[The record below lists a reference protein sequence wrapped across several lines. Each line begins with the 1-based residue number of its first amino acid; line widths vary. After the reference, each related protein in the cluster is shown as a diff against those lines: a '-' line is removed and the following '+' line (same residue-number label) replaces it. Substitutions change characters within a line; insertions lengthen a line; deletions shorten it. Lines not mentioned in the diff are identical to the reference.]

1 MAENHPLRFGLLVR
15 SASFCGRSA
24 RDQLDIALAAATLDW
39 TLELF
44 FLGPGS
50 LQLLEGC
57 QPSQAGLPRGLRAWK
72 SLADLT
78 EVKAWVVP
86 GVRERL
92 FAAGHSPLI
101 KVDELAESD
110 MALRLAH
117 CDQVWV
123 V

>member
-1 MAENHPLRFGLLVR
+1 MVHDRHRRFGLLVR
-15 SASFCGRSA
+15 SAPFFGRSA

-39 TLELF
+39 SLELF
-44 FLGPGS
+44 FVGPGA
-50 LQLLEGC
+50 LQLLGDS
-57 QPSQAGLPRGLRAWK
+57 QPSKAGLPRGLRAWS

-86 GVRERL
+86 GDKERL
-92 FAAGHSPLI
+92 LAAGVGLLI
-101 KVDELAESD
+101 EVDELAESG
-110 MALRLAH
+110 MAVRLSR